1 MYSRIYILNCNIFKH
16 QYFFQQ
22 KKYILKGAIGFFQ
35 PIYKKRNTRKEVK
48 RKNLPLRAMSSHI
61 GCSQNYIN
69 ITKERKN
76 RRDQIETSYTNFI
89 AILVPIEII
98 SKKTSQQYLKPKK
111 AKTTHLYKKFPT
123 TLVGSYHTNSKMIF
137 RNTSTIYR

>member
-22 KKYILKGAIGFFQ
+22 KKKYIKRSNRVFPTHIQ
-35 PIYKKRNTRKEVK
+35 KKNTRKEVK

-69 ITKERKN
+69 ITKEKKN

-98 SKKTSQQYLKPKK
+98 SKKTSQQYL
-111 AKTTHLYKKFPT
+111 F
-123 TLVGSYHTNSKMIF
+123 
-137 RNTSTIYR
+137 